1 MAIRPRSSWSSSA
14 SRALVLSLS
23 AALALGACAEPAAK
37 EAAPAETPAPA
48 APPALSGVQAAVE
61 RATPASPAFGWTV
74 VRLRDG
80 AAAGA
85 NLDRAYLQQSVFK
98 LWVAAMAM
106 DRVDSGAMRL
116 DQRIRITRADL
127 GYPHQPIAEK
137 VGPGGYDA
145 TVLEMVRYM
154 VIQSDNPSA
163 DVMLRELGGPQALT
177 AWLRA
182 KGIDGVR
189 VDRNERA
196 LHEVAAA
203 IHAAR
208 GAEQTALIDAFVG
221 ASATAQVLD
230 GSTPRGAAAGLAALH
245 SGRLLSPQ
253 QTRVLLG
260 VMGETATGQA
270 RVKAALGPGWTWAHK
285 TGTGGQAGGRT
296 LGVNDIGLL
305 TAPDGE
311 VYAVAVFVGGAQGR
325 TVAQEAWLAAV
336 SRAVVADWKAGRAS

>member
-14 SRALVLSLS
+14 PRALVLSLT
-23 AALALGACAEPAAK
+23 ALLALTACGQPAAK
-37 EAAPAETPAPA
+37 EAAPAERPAPA
-48 APPALSGVQAAVE
+48 APPVLPGVQAAVE
-61 RATPASPAFGWTV
+61 RDAPASPAFGWTV

-80 AAAGA
+80 ATAGA
-85 NLDRAYLQQSVFK
+85 NLDHAYLQQSVFK

-106 DRVDSGAMRL
+106 DRVDNGALRL

-127 GYPHQPIAEK
+127 GFPHQPIAEK
-137 VGPGGYDA
+137 VGRDGYDA
-145 TVLEMVRYM
+145 TVLELVRYM

-163 DVMLRELGGPQALT
+163 DVMLRELGGPPALT
-177 AWLRA
+177 AWLRS
-182 KGIDGVR
+182 KGIEGVR
-189 VDRNERA
+189 VDRNERS

-221 ASATAQVLD
+221 ASATARVLD
-230 GSTPRGAAAGLAALH
+230 GSTPRGAAAGLAALQ

-260 VMGETATGQA
+260 VMGETTTGQA
-270 RVKAALGPGWTWAHK
+270 RVRAGLEPGWTWAHK

-311 VYAVAVFVGGAQGR
+311 VYAVAIFVGGAQGR
-325 TVAQEAWLAAV
+325 TVEQEPWLAAV
-336 SRAVVADWKAGRAS
+336 GRAVVADWKAGKAA